1 MTTAF
6 AALAFLIAGLATA
19 QALRRAALWRL
30 GAAAPVDW
38 VSGLAKLPKR
48 YLIDVH
54 HVVARDPYA
63 SRMHAIVAGGLLAA
77 TMLTGFAILPPLAG
91 SRFYW
96 SVVALA
102 FAITLAGSLLVGARR
117 YPKTPK
123 RLSKGGFQRLPFL
136 LLAYAAGGTAA
147 ALSIALS
154 GPGNPVLPVALLV
167 TAAGGLGLAYE
178 VKGGPMRHAVAGALH
193 LIAHPRQKRFEQGRP
208 DAALLP
214 LDLDAPKLGAE
225 LPADFTWTRLLGFD
239 ACVQCGRCE
248 TACPAFAAG
257 QPLNPKR
264 LIQDLVGALA
274 PDSPAY
280 TGSPY
285 PHARDVSGEAGP
297 LFKVIGPDAK
307 IHPDT
312 LWSCTTCRACVEE
325 CPMMIEHVDAIISLR
340 RYQTLELGAPP
351 QKSFETLANLREADE
366 PGARP
371 LSARGDFAAGIELP
385 VISKR
390 GEADVLLWLGDGAYD
405 MRYGR
410 TLRALIKL
418 FHEAGVDFAVL
429 GEEERDTG
437 DLARRLG
444 DEATYQGLAKANIAT
459 LRKYRF
465 NRIVTS
471 DPHALHALRNEYRA
485 FGGDFEVVHHTA
497 FLLELIDAGR
507 LAPAKLDAGTVTY
520 HDPCYLGR
528 YNGETE
534 APRKVLDRI
543 GLSRVEM
550 ARHGRRSMCCGGG
563 GGAPVADIPGDAR
576 IPDLRMAQAAETG
589 AGVVAVACPTCT
601 AMLEG
606 VTGRTAEIRDVAEL
620 VLMAVEAGRADQ
632 PRRAAA

>member
-1 MTTAF
+1 MTYAF
-6 AALAFLIAGLATA
+6 AALAFLMAAVAAT
-19 QALRRAALWRL
+19 QALRRARLWRL

-38 VSGLAKLPKR
+38 ASGLAKLPKR
-48 YLIDVH
+48 YLVDVH
-54 HVVARDPYA
+54 HVVARDGYA
-63 SRMHAIVAGGLLAA
+63 SRMHAVVAGGLLAA
-77 TMLTGFAILPPLAG
+77 TLLTALAILPPLG
-91 SRFYW
+91 QSRIYW
-96 SVVALA
+96 AIVA
-102 FAITLAGSLLVGARR
+102 FAYAVTLAGSLLVGARR

-123 RLSKGGFQRLPFL
+123 RLSKGRFQRLPFL

-147 ALSIALS
+147 ALSIALA
-154 GPGNPVLPVALLV
+154 GAGNVVLPLALLLA
-167 TAAGGLGLAYE
+167 AAGGLGLALE
-178 VKGGPMRHAVAGALH
+178 IRGGPMRHAVAGALH
-193 LIAHPRQKRFEQGRP
+193 LIAHPRQARFEQERP
-208 DAALLP
+208 DAALVP

-225 LPADFTWTRLLGFD
+225 APADFTWNRLLGFD
-239 ACVQCGRCE
+239 ACIQCGRCE

-274 PDSPAY
+274 PDGPAY
-280 TGSPY
+280 AGSPY
-285 PHARDVSGEAGP
+285 PNARPVGGAAGP
-297 LFKVIGPDAK
+297 FADIIGADAE

-325 CPMMIEHVDAIISLR
+325 CPMMIEHVDAIVSLR
-340 RYQTLELGAPP
+340 RFETLERGAPP
-351 QKSFETLANLREADE
+351 PKSFDALANLREADE
-366 PGARP
+366 PGGRA
-371 LSARGDFAAGIELP
+371 LSARGDFAAGVGMP
-385 VISKR
+385 KISTR

-405 MRYGR
+405 LRYGR
-410 TLRALIKL
+410 TLRALLKL
-418 FHEAGVDFAVL
+418 LHAAGVDFAVL

-444 DEATYQGLAKANIAT
+444 DEATYQGLARANIET
-459 LRKYRF
+459 LGKYRF

-485 FGGDFEVVHHTA
+485 FGAGYEVQHHTS
-497 FLLELIDAGR
+497 FLLQLVEAGK
-507 LAPAKLDAGTVTY
+507 LTLGTLDAATVTY

-534 APRKVLDRI
+534 APRALLDRL
-543 GLSRVEM
+543 GLTRVEM

-589 AGVVAVACPTCT
+589 AGIVAVACPTCT

-606 VTGRTAEIRDVAEL
+606 VTGREAEIRDVAEL
-620 VLMAVEAGRADQ
+620 VLMAVEAAAA
-632 PRRAAA
+632 PARAAA